1 MGINSYND
9 DEVKFTRLMKDLKEL
24 PKVNA
29 PDNFEYNL
37 LTKIQNKNF
46 GAEKTTRVKFNFI
59 KFFAPSAAVVAVIIL
74 FFIFLPTA
82 NRQNDNPLMTD
93 PTVIGNNRQ
102 VSVPQESLQSNMR
115 ESEVTKQSSA
125 NENKKF
131 AQAPSL
137 DNKTTRSESIN
148 QSKKYPISRSRSVA
162 LDDYISGDSQKSAD
176 LKRANVVS
184 GGSEGNEFDGF
195 LVREQPDKQAVE
207 KYRMMMDSLKKA
219 KAKQDSLKK
228 ANK

>member
-9 DEVKFTRLMKDLKEL
+9 DEIKFARMINDLKEL
-24 PKVNA
+24 PKVDA

-46 GAEKTTRVKFNFI
+46 GVEKTARVKFNFI

-74 FFIFLPTA
+74 FFLFLPTA
-82 NRQNDNPLMTD
+82 NRQNDNPLMSD
-93 PTVIGNNRQ
+93 PAVISRNQG

-115 ESEVTKQSSA
+115 ESEAAKQFSSA
-125 NENKKF
+125 ENKKF
-131 AQAPSL
+131 AQAPSS
-137 DNKTTRSESIN
+137 DNKTARSESIN
-148 QSKKYPISRSRSVA
+148 QNKKYPISRSPSVA
-162 LDDYISGDSQKSAD
+162 LDDYISGDSQKRAD

-184 GGSEGNEFDGF
+184 SGNEESEFDGF
-195 LVREQPDKQAVE
+195 FIREQADKQTVE
-207 KYRMMMDSLKKA
+207 KYRQMMDSLKKA

>member
-9 DEVKFTRLMKDLKEL
+9 DEIKFARMLNDLKEL

-46 GAEKTTRVKFNFI
+46 GAEKTERVKFNFI

-74 FFIFLPTA
+74 FFLFLPTA
-82 NRQNDNPLMTD
+82 NRQNDNPLMSD
-93 PTVIGNNRQ
+93 PPVIGGNHEVN
-102 VSVPQESLQSNMR
+102 VPQESLQSNMR
-115 ESEVTKQSSA
+115 ESEATQQFSEKG
-125 NENKKF
+125 NKEF
-131 AQAPSL
+131 AQAPASN
-137 DNKTTRSESIN
+137 NKAARDESVKQN
-148 QSKKYPISRSRSVA
+148 GKYPILRSRSVA
-162 LDDYISGDSQKSAD
+162 LDDYISGDSQKSND
-176 LKRANVVS
+176 LKRASVVS
-184 GGSEGNEFDGF
+184 SGNEESEFDGF
-195 LVREQPDKQAVE
+195 FVREQADKQTVE
-207 KYRMMMDSLKKA
+207 KYRMMIDSLKKA